1 MSEERRL
8 EIKVGIL
15 LAAALLG
22 ILGLLFLM
30 GELSPEGVRLDVDLT
45 HSGSIPRGAPV
56 RMAGVRIGRVT
67 EVALL
72 PDRLDEAGRPLAV
85 RMSLEIDRAIFARM
99 REGVK
104 VEFATQGP
112 LGEPY
117 LELSPGAPAA
127 PPLRPGA
134 TLRAH
139 PPRLDQLMP
148 KLIALID
155 TAQVLLGEIDGDS
168 VRTLLGEI
176 RLVAAHVR
184 AFLDAQGPTI
194 EATLAS
200 LSRVSTTLE
209 TLTARGARA
218 LAPKGDLS
226 RAIADLAALSHA
238 LKEEIP
244 AVTGR
249 ARAALDDMARLT
261 GAITAEDVAALQRAL
276 REAESAGKKL
286 NALVDRADGVL
297 GEVSSGRGTLG
308 ALVKDEAL
316 YEDLRALITELKAH
330 PWRLLWKK

>member
-15 LAAALLG
+15 LATALLG
-22 ILGLLFLM
+22 IVGLLFLM
-30 GELSPEGVRLDVDLT
+30 GELSPDGVRLDVDLP

-67 EVALL
+67 RVDLL
-72 PDRLDEAGRPLAV
+72 PERLDETGRPLAV
-85 RMSLEIDRAIFARM
+85 RMVLEIDRDIFARM
-99 REGVK
+99 HEGVS

-117 LELSPGAPAA
+117 LELSSGDPAA
-127 PPLRPGA
+127 PPLQPGA
-134 TLRAH
+134 TLRAR

-176 RLVAAHVR
+176 RLLASHAR
-184 AFLDAQGPTI
+184 DFLDAQGPTI
-194 EATLAS
+194 EATLIS
-200 LSRVSTTLE
+200 LGKVSKTLE
-209 TLTARGARA
+209 TLSARGARL
-218 LAPKGDLS
+218 LAPKGDLNQT
-226 RAIADLAALSHA
+226 IADLAALS
-238 LKEEIP
+238 LTLREEIP

-249 ARAALDDMARLT
+249 AQVALDDVARLT
-261 GAITAEDVAALQRAL
+261 GSITPEDVAALRQTL
-276 REAESAGKKL
+276 REAETAGKKL
-286 NALVDRADGVL
+286 NALVDRAEAVL
-297 GEVSSGRGTLG
+297 DEVSSGKGTLG
-308 ALVKDEAL
+308 ALVKDQAL